1 MKIKKELIGSHI
13 QHKGMRFLIEDS
25 AKFKK
30 IAKAYGFD
38 VFEKATKKKKADK
51 VEDVST
57 DEK

>member
-13 QHKGMRFLIEDS
+13 QHKGMKFQIEDT

>member
-1 MKIKKELIGSHI
+1 MKVKKSLIGSYI
-13 QHKGMRFLIEDS
+13 YHKGMKFLVEDT

-51 VEDVST
+51 VDDASIN
-57 DEK
+57 

>member
-13 QHKGMRFLIEDS
+13 QHKGMKFLIEDS

>member
-1 MKIKKELIGSHI
+1 MKVKKSLIGSYI
-13 QHKGMRFLIEDS
+13 QHKGMRFLIEDT

-51 VEDVST
+51 VEDART

>member
-1 MKIKKELIGSHI
+1 
-13 QHKGMRFLIEDS
+13 MRFLIEDT

>member
-1 MKIKKELIGSHI
+1 MKIKKELIGSYI

-51 VEDVST
+51 VDDVST

>member
-30 IAKAYGFD
+30 IAKAYNFD
-38 VFEKATKKKKADK
+38 VFEKVSKKKKSDK
-51 VEDVST
+51 VEDAGNN
-57 DEK
+57 KK

>member
-1 MKIKKELIGSHI
+1 MKIKKQLIGSHI
-13 QHKGMRFLIEDS
+13 QHKGMKFLIEDT

-51 VEDVST
+51 VEDVSI

>member
-13 QHKGMRFLIEDS
+13 QHKGMRFLIEDT

-30 IAKAYGFD
+30 IAKAYKFD

-51 VEDVST
+51 VDDART
-57 DEK
+57 DEE

>member
-1 MKIKKELIGSHI
+1 MKVNKSLIGSYI
-13 QHKGMRFLIEDS
+13 YHKGMKFLIEDS

-51 VEDVST
+51 VDDASIN
-57 DEK
+57 

>member
-1 MKIKKELIGSHI
+1 MKFIV
-13 QHKGMRFLIEDS
+13 EDS

-38 VFEKATKKKKADK
+38 VFEKATKKKKSDK
-51 VEDVST
+51 VEDAGT

>member
-1 MKIKKELIGSHI
+1 MKVKKSLIGSYI
-13 QHKGMRFLIEDS
+13 YHKGMKFLIEDT

-51 VEDVST
+51 VDDAST
-57 DEK
+57 D

>member
-1 MKIKKELIGSHI
+1 MKVKKSLIGSYI

>member
-1 MKIKKELIGSHI
+1 MKVNKSLIGSYI
-13 QHKGMRFLIEDS
+13 YHKGMKFLIEDT

-51 VEDVST
+51 VDDAST
-57 DEK
+57 D